1 MVVMASPGMMQSG
14 FSRELFEMWCSD
26 KRNGLM
32 MPGYS
37 VAGTLAHQ
45 VMSEPKEIVTSAG
58 DRVEVNLSID
68 YISFS
73 AHSDFQQ
80 TRDFISAIRPV
91 HVVLVHGGEEGM
103 GRLKEEMEKL
113 YKPQQTAFYMPGNC
127 QSVNL
132 RFHGEK
138 IAKVVGSLAR
148 DSSNGAPLS
157 GFLLKR
163 DFKYT
168 LMAPSDLKESTQ
180 LSSTS
185 ILHRA
190 MFHYAAPLPH
200 LLSSL
205 RALFALEPLQVEPL
219 ARSVL
224 PGIDSANSMG
234 SSSGSSQ
241 VTLAAGASDATSTD
255 GAWRVHEAIT
265 LRYSAGSGKIA
276 LEWDAAPVNDM
287 IADAVAA
294 TLLQLQALFR
304 WLWVSSSGY
313 QVGEIARTRRC
324 SCAATVA
331 MLVWWTL
338 LPRRWQSVAWHSAV
352 CAACAICESML
363 LQARHAR
370 GLLLSDCTIIGASS
384 STGGTAATTG
394 LGERLGDG
402 GVTVEDAQGVAEE
415 SKQAG
420 EAEGSDETPSLSVL
434 EGSNAQPVY
443 GVAMPRGDSSHLTA
457 AALHALEGQFGT
469 VRRVTATDVEEFGSG
484 VSALVALCCTRI
496 GWGALN
502 MGLVVA
508 DGVVRLLPTYC

>member
-1 MVVMASPGMMQSG
+1 
-14 FSRELFEMWCSD
+14 
-26 KRNGLM
+26 
-32 MPGYS
+32 
-37 VAGTLAHQ
+37 
-45 VMSEPKEIVTSAG
+45 MSEPKEIVTSAG

-265 LRYSAGSGKIA
+265 LRYSAGSGKIT

-294 TLLQLQALFR
+294 TLLQ
-304 WLWVSSSGY
+304 
-313 QVGEIARTRRC
+313 
-324 SCAATVA
+324 
-331 MLVWWTL
+331 
-338 LPRRWQSVAWHSAV
+338 
-352 CAACAICESML
+352 

-484 VSALVALCCTRI
+484 ILPRWELTACGVRVLLVGEVAPFDSIECEDSAVRERVAKVIDRAMRTLKP
-496 GWGALN
+496 LQ
-502 MGLVVA
+502 
-508 DGVVRLLPTYC
+508 